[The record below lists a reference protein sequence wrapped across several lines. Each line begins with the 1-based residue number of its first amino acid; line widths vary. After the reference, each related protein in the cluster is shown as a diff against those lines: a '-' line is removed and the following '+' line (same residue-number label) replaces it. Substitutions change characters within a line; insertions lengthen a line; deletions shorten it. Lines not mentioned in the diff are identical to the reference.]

1 MRDPLP
7 RMTRHNASAMAQS
20 TTVFEQQNAQTV
32 AAQRSRA
39 GERTRVSVVIAA
51 ENVAAALEEV
61 RARMA
66 PTCASRE
73 RNQTRRST
81 QRAAILAMSRTCR
94 IIVAAEVVQSR
105 LADRTRVR
113 IERFR
118 LLGDRDL

>member
-1 MRDPLP
+1 
-7 RMTRHNASAMAQS
+7 MAQS

-32 AAQRSRA
+32 AAQRTPA
-39 GERTRVSVVIAA
+39 GERTQVSVVIAA

-66 PTCASRE
+66 PTCAPRE

-94 IIVAAEVVQSR
+94 ALSR
-105 LADRTRVR
+105 L
-113 IERFR
+113 R
-118 LLGDRDL
+118 LFSRA